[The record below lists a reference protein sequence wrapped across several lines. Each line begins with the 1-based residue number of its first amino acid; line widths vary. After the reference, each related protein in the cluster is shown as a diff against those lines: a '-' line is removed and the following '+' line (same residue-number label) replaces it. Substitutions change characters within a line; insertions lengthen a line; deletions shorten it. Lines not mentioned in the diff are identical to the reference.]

1 MSAGAVR
8 DTICAIANRYS
19 ESEKS
24 DLTRRTDGRS
34 TVSPRSSVNVDAWQ
48 IQKVTFVDD
57 LDGHQIDSDD
67 AHTVSWSWLGVD
79 YELDVSTANLNKVE
93 NGKVTVAKLLDVST
107 RVGGRKR
114 PTAARTASAPSTSS
128 KSGSPTTEI
137 REWAIGAG
145 YDVAPRGRLPQN
157 IIEAYEAAH

>member
-1 MSAGAVR
+1 MA
-8 DTICAIANRYS
+8 
-19 ESEKS
+19 K
-24 DLTRRTDGRS
+24 
-34 TVSPRSSVNVDAWQ
+34 

-57 LDGHQIDSDD
+57 LDGHEIDSDD

-128 KSGSPTTEI
+128 KSGSPTTDI